1 MNKKSRFTQM
11 MLGISTMALSFGS
24 IQTQVSADEKTP
36 YNVLQVKPTGI
47 GTSKD
52 ELAHSTKA
60 DETLS
65 YEERLKVNDFS
76 QRPTP
81 AVKRATAKQLQQKY
95 SVTELNR
102 MSDDELIDT
111 LANVSWDQIA
121 DLSQF
126 NQETKAFYQNKE
138 RIQVLIDELGRRGST
153 FTKDDTKGIETFV
166 EVLYCGFYLGFNNKE
181 INYLN
186 ERSFHDKCLPAL
198 KEIAKNPNFKL
209 GTNKQDK
216 VVSSYGKLISNASCD
231 AETVQYAANIVKQYN
246 DNISTYISDKNKG
259 DALYNLIQA
268 IDNDIQSYGKKADET
283 IWYGKIDGFINEV
296 SRMALLNQVTTE
308 NSWLINNGVY

>member
-1 MNKKSRFTQM
+1 M
-11 MLGISTMALSFGS
+11 
-24 IQTQVSADEKTP
+24 
-36 YNVLQVKPTGI
+36 
-47 GTSKD
+47 
-52 ELAHSTKA
+52 
-60 DETLS
+60 
-65 YEERLKVNDFS
+65 
-76 QRPTP
+76 
-81 AVKRATAKQLQQKY
+81 KRAAAKQFQQKY

-138 RIQVLIDELGRRGST
+138 RIQVIIDELGRRGST

-198 KEIAKNPNFKL
+198 KAIAEKSEFQ
-209 GTNKQDK
+209 T
-216 VVSSYGKLISNASCD
+216 
-231 AETVQYAANIVKQYN
+231 
-246 DNISTYISDKNKG
+246 
-259 DALYNLIQA
+259 
-268 IDNDIQSYGKKADET
+268 
-283 IWYGKIDGFINEV
+283 WYK
-296 SRMALLNQVTTE
+296 
-308 NSWLINNGVY
+308 